1 MKQINMDIVVVGGG
15 AAGMAAAV
23 EAKKLGNEKVVIIE
37 RAEELG
43 GVLTQCIHN
52 GFGLTYFGHDMTGPE
67 YLYSFFTQVEE
78 LGIDVLTDSFVLS
91 ISKDRKVTVV
101 SKTEGMFNIQAKAI
115 ILAMGCRERTRGNI
129 MIPGMRPAGIITAG
143 TAQRLVNIEGY
154 IPGKRVVIIG
164 SGDIGM
170 IMARRLFLE
179 GCSIE
184 AVVEIMPFCSG
195 LIRNENQC
203 LKDFGIPLYLHHMTT
218 QIHGR
223 DRVEGVTIQPMD
235 ENNNAIPDIEKFIPC
250 DTVLLAV
257 GLIPENELTREV
269 GIQLDRVTNGPVVNE
284 MMMTEIP
291 GIFAAGNVVQ
301 VYDLVDFVT
310 LAGESA
316 AAAATNYVKGDTSK
330 FENKYRV
337 KAGENVTALG
347 PQWLTGENES
357 QIRMRVTFPIKK
369 SEIRLNGKKVK
380 RVLGIRPSEMI
391 SLDLSKE
398 QIHEYLGDEK
408 ALEVSIVDLP
418 SK

>member
-1 MKQINMDIVVVGGG
+1 MKQIDMDIVVVGGG

-23 EAKKLGNEKVVIIE
+23 EAKKRGNEKVVILE

-78 LGIDVLTDSFVLS
+78 LGIDVFTDSFVLS
-91 ISKDRKVTVV
+91 ISNDLKVTVV
-101 SKTEGMFNIQAKAI
+101 SKTEGVFVIQAKAI

-129 MIPGMRPAGIITAG
+129 MIPGTRPAGIITAG

-154 IPGKRVVIIG
+154 IPGRRVVIIG

-170 IMARRLFLE
+170 IMARRLHLE

-235 ENNNAIPDIEKFIPC
+235 EHNNTLPDIEKFIPC

-257 GLIPENELTREV
+257 GLIPENELTHEV
-269 GIQLDRVTNGPVVNE
+269 GIELDGVTNGPVVNE

-316 AAAATNYVKGDTSK
+316 AAAATKYVQGELSRFNNNFK
-330 FENKYRV
+330 V

-347 PQWLTGENES
+347 PQWLTGENET
-357 QIRMRVTFPIKK
+357 QIRMRVTYPIKK
-369 SEIRLNGKKVK
+369 SEIRLNGKRVK

-398 QIHEYLGDEK
+398 QIHDYLGDEK